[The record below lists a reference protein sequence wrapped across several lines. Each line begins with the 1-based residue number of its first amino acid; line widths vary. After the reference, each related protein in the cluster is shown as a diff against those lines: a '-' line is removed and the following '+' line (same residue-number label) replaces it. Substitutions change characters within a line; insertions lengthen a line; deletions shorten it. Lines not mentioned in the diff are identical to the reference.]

1 MSLLVERCLKMP
13 LEMLSLKDMHMW
25 GALRLK
31 LPAQMTAVFS
41 EETNHSF
48 SVDLSFTVPEF

>member
-1 MSLLVERCLKMP
+1 MIHVFAGLT
-13 LEMLSLKDMHMW
+13 MLQDASRNVMK